1 MGLAEAEEVDEGAVV
16 GVGGKVHRFLD
27 PAQERIERHRH
38 ERARTP
44 GASIVAAIRVVV
56 HGVTCYNRRATLRP
70 PPRARLRVDQ
80 GLLSGFTM
88 STTGVQPELFRL
100 LRMLIEPILDEVF
113 PNETGAARL
122 QQVGLFAMIYML
134 QGDEQPVTESRLAT
148 MTGHQQSEVNR
159 QIRKLLAVDVIERTA
174 ITSPHGRGRAWH
186 LSIKHSP
193 KTEKLAQ
200 LLLEAGKASAKKPK
214 G

>member
-1 MGLAEAEEVDEGAVV
+1 
-16 GVGGKVHRFLD
+16 
-27 PAQERIERHRH
+27 
-38 ERARTP
+38 
-44 GASIVAAIRVVV
+44 
-56 HGVTCYNRRATLRP
+56 
-70 PPRARLRVDQ
+70 
-80 GLLSGFTM
+80 M